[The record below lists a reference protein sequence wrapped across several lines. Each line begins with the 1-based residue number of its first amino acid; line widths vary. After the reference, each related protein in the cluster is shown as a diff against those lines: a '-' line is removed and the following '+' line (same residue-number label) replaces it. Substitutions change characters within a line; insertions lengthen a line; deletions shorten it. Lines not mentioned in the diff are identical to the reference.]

1 MKNNRILY
9 ISQEIT
15 PYLPQTPLA
24 ILGNKA
30 PIAMQE
36 KGYEVRTFMPKY
48 GAINERRNQLHEVI
62 RLSGMNIIIDDC
74 DHPLIIKVATLQP
87 ARMQVYF
94 IDNDDYFHH
103 PTSVSDKSL
112 ETESHPEDNDERSI
126 FYVRG
131 VIETV
136 KKLRWEPAIVQCMGW
151 ITALAPAFL
160 KKVYNDDPSFENTL
174 IIYTLRSEQL
184 PSTLPAELKQKL
196 SDHIAPEA
204 LEELGQDEIDLNA
217 LHRLAIRYADA
228 IVQADPDIDPE
239 VIEFARQSGKPF
251 MAYTSAETIAD
262 DMAKFNLNLLER
274 DA

>member
-184 PSTLPAELKQKL
+184 PSTLSAELKQKL
-196 SDHIAPEA
+196 ADHIAPEA